1 MTEPDWL
8 SRRTPPPPDE
18 LATAIRE
25 ALRARDITTDAPSSM
40 ELLET
45 AQSLLQKVLE
55 TECAAR
61 EAALDLLTADALVTY
76 ALEVG
81 NEAPNGLGDFSAR
94 ALTTLANAGAEG
106 DKTFLDA
113 ARGSKC

>member
-1 MTEPDWL
+1 V
-8 SRRTPPPPDE
+8 RN
-18 LATAIRE
+18 
-25 ALRARDITTDAPSSM
+25 ITSDAPSSM

-81 NEAPNGLGDFSAR
+81 NEDPQQSGDFPER
-94 ALTTLANAGAEG
+94 ALKTLANTGATPTNPE
-106 DKTFLDA
+106 
-113 ARGSKC
+113 

>member
-8 SRRTPPPPDE
+8 SRRTPPPPEE

-25 ALRARDITTDAPSSM
+25 ALRARNITSDAPSSM

-45 AQSLLQKVLE
+45 AQSLLKKVLE
-55 TECAAR
+55 TECEAR

-81 NEAPNGLGDFSAR
+81 NDDPKQSGDFPER
-94 ALTTLANAGAEG
+94 ALETLASERWR
-106 DKTFLDA
+106 L
-113 ARGSKC
+113 